1 MSAEQDALRI
11 LVGWDDPAEIDLLG
25 IYLGAGEDAAGSGEV
40 RFCRNAEEAVAAAKS
55 EDWDA
60 VLLATTF
67 PDDATGYDLFLSLHS
82 LLPDVPFVGAV
93 PISDVYKIARFLTK
107 GLRGYLIRDAG
118 GDFMFLAR
126 GVIEAAIKS
135 IEAERE
141 RFIAE
146 KLREEVEA
154 VRKLQASITPN
165 AMHCPDGYSVEARY
179 ESSQLKVI
187 GGRPVTMAGGDYYDV
202 FPLPDGKLALLVGD
216 ASGHGMKAC
225 MSIMTMHTLIRLLRE
240 NRFHDTAEF
249 VSRVNRN
256 LCQQSIVNDDGG
268 FITLVYG
275 VLDPTTHELVW
286 TSAGHPVP
294 LLHHRE
300 RGVVEPV
307 AGPDA
312 PGLPLGIYD
321 EADYSVQRTVLPPHS
336 RLILFTDGLI
346 ECFPVSER
354 EHHEFGEAGLREALL
369 QANDLPLPT
378 TLQRLFDVT
387 LEFTQ
392 GQGRHDDTSV
402 VLLERH

>member
-1 MSAEQDALRI
+1 MSTPTVPLRI
-11 LVGWDDPAEIDLLG
+11 LVGWDDPVESELLG
-25 IYLGAGEDAAGSGEV
+25 TYLSLEDSAESNGEV
-40 RFCRNAEEAVAAAKS
+40 RFCQSAEELLTAARDEEWSAL
-55 EDWDA
+55 
-60 VLLATTF
+60 LLATTF
-67 PDDATGYDLFLSLHS
+67 PDPATSFDLFQQLKSLR
-82 LLPDVPFVGAV
+82 PDTPFVAAV
-93 PISDVYKIARFLTK
+93 PMSDVYKIAKFLTN
-107 GLRGYLIRDAG
+107 GLRGYLIRDPG

-135 IEAERE
+135 MDAERE

-165 AMHCPDGYSVEARY
+165 AMHCPDGYGVEARY

-202 FPLPDGKLALLVGD
+202 FPLPDGKLAIIVGD

-240 NRFHDTAEF
+240 NRFNDTAEF
-249 VSRVNRN
+249 VARVNRN

-275 VLDPTTHELVW
+275 VLDPHTHELTW

-294 LLHHRE
+294 LLHDRD
-300 RGVVEPV
+300 RGTVEAI

-312 PGLPLGIYD
+312 PGLPLGIVD
-321 EADYSVQRTVLPPHS
+321 EADYTVQHAVLPPRS
-336 RLILFTDGLI
+336 RLLMYTDGLI
-346 ECFPVSER
+346 ECFPVTEKV
-354 EHHEFGEAGLREALL
+354 HHEFGEDGLKRALGEA
-369 QANDLPLPT
+369 QDLPLKA

-387 LEFTQ
+387 LEFTN